1 MNDSDSPS
9 GKDHGPNSLES
20 HIRLDGRE
28 EKKTAETAIPVSAP
42 PAEHTHEAPHSEIN
56 PPRALGPV
64 KQFYRD
70 LIDVLTEPKSFFHSR
85 YPQISF
91 NYALTFG
98 IIVSWIAAFL
108 DWMTRIVR
116 HETFLD
122 SFLKLKD
129 TLQDLPFWKALPDN
143 FWAQTATENVSLF
156 PAWVAELLGIA
167 LSPFQSLLGF
177 CVSGFILF
185 LGAYFLVPR
194 DETDHPRDNVKI
206 SLLIKLVCLAA
217 APRIISSILGF
228 LPFGMGSFI
237 GSIYGVVL
245 TIVGLI
251 ERFRVSG
258 LRACGIMILPGILV
272 VFVMSCMIGAFAG
285 ILFGLFAALF
295 GSH

>member
-1 MNDSDSPS
+1 MNDSESPS
-9 GKDHGPNSLES
+9 GKDHGPNSLEG
-20 HIRLDGRE
+20 HIQLDGRDDLPTKE
-28 EKKTAETAIPVSAP
+28 LP
-42 PAEHTHEAPHSEIN
+42 PAASETPPPGE
-56 PPRALGPV
+56 PPRSLGPV

-70 LIDVLTEPKSFFHSR
+70 LMDTLTEPRFFFRER
-85 YPQISF
+85 YPKISF

-98 IIVSWIAAFL
+98 IVVSWIAAFL

-122 SFLKLKD
+122 SFLKMRDK
-129 TLQDLPFWKALPDN
+129 LQDLPFWKVLPDN
-143 FWAQTATENVSLF
+143 FWAQSANEHASLF
-156 PAWVAELLGIA
+156 PAWIAELLGIA

-185 LGAYFLVPR
+185 LGAYFLVPKEDTGITR
-194 DETDHPRDNVKI
+194 DKAQI
-206 SLLIKLVCLAA
+206 SSLIKLVCFAA
-217 APRIISSILGF
+217 APRLISSILGF
-228 LPFGMGSFI
+228 LPLGIGTLI

-245 TIVGLI
+245 TIIALQ
-251 ERFRVSG
+251 ERFKVSG